1 MSASAGRALPTGV
14 VTFLFTDIEGSTRL
28 WERAADEMRRALA
41 RHDELMHEVVEG
53 HAGIVFKTVGDSFCC
68 VFENSDQALGAAV
81 AAQHALL
88 DEQWPRSIGQL
99 RVRAGL
105 HTGAAVLRRR
115 DYFGPTVNR
124 VARLTAAAHGN
135 QILLSS
141 ATATLLTGKL
151 GDIQL
156 RDLGTH
162 RLRDLGEPERIFQA
176 IAPGLPV
183 ESLPPA
189 SLDSTPNNLPS
200 QISSFVG
207 RLTDLKRLRQLM
219 HQHPLITI
227 TGLGGIGK
235 TRLALQ
241 LAAKLVA
248 EFKDG
253 CWFVSLKEIDDP
265 AQIVQAT
272 ADAMHVRTVP
282 GEPLEETLFDHLFK
296 KKVLIV
302 LDNAEHLL
310 IGAAKFVRRLL
321 NCTSQLSII
330 VTSREPLHV
339 TGEQVLRIGPME
351 EAVNLFIDRARALGT
366 DFEVSEASSAA
377 IANICAKLQGIPL
390 AIELAAAR
398 VASIPVTK
406 LDELLSS
413 QLHLLSSDPTQ
424 PANSLNAM
432 LNWSFRLLKPSERR
446 FFTRLAIFDGSF
458 ALEAAEA
465 VAWEDGL
472 RGDALV
478 LLGSLRDKSLVSY
491 ATEAGLSRYYLLDV
505 VREFARE
512 RLRESPEAP
521 LMGQRHSSYYFGL
534 LHALTSQ
541 RVTKDFGIARLTAEW
556 NNIRAALRFALE
568 EKADVEGGRWA
579 VRNLSDFWVATGR
592 TTEGWYW
599 INQALEG
606 IHVPA
611 EMRAELLERA
621 AQVASSQRNYSALVP
636 LAKLLV
642 EIRERSGDAAGLAK
656 ALRLLANGK
665 LGLGNG
671 AEAELYH
678 RKALDQFRMVG
689 DRRGIA
695 ATLAGLAFIAEQHHL
710 NDDAARQ
717 LYRHSLETYREL
729 GFPHVCADLLG
740 NLSVVNAR
748 AGDFAEA
755 IDCARQS
762 LTIFQKLGNESSAG
776 NQHLNM
782 AETYIEWGKLND
794 ALAELRA
801 ARRAL
806 GDEPQRFY
814 LAYYFE
820 AAFKLAMALAESE
833 TAALIYG
840 FAELYRSVSGSPLHP
855 REQKALES
863 RRDTLVAALGSVSY
877 ERLRVEGA
885 TMDATAV
892 EGLIEQLGSAPKRS
906 SASG

>member
-1 MSASAGRALPTGV
+1 MTVSPGRALPTGV

-28 WERAADEMRRALA
+28 WERAADAMRRALA
-41 RHDELMHEVVEG
+41 RHDELLHDVVE
-53 HAGIVFKTVGDSFCC
+53 ANNGIVFKTVGDSFCC
-68 VFENSDQALGAAV
+68 VFERSEDALQAAI
-81 AAQHALL
+81 AAQRALV
-88 DEQWPRSIGQL
+88 DEQWPRAIGQL

-124 VARLTAAAHGN
+124 VARLTAAAHGG

-141 ATATLLTGKL
+141 ATATLLSAKL
-151 GDIQL
+151 GDVTL
-156 RDLGTH
+156 RDMGTH

-207 RLTDLKRLRQLM
+207 RATDLKRLRQLM

-241 LAAKLVA
+241 LAAKLVS

-272 ADAMHVRTVP
+272 ADAMHVRGVP
-282 GEPLEETLFDHLFK
+282 GEPIEETLFDHLYK

-310 IGAAKFVRRLL
+310 IGTAKFVRRLL

-339 TGEQVLRIGPME
+339 VGEQVLRIGPMD
-351 EAVNLFIDRARALGT
+351 EAVHLFIDRARALGT
-366 DFEVSEASSAA
+366 DFEVSDASSAA
-377 IANICAKLQGIPL
+377 ISNICSKLQGIPL

-398 VASIPVTK
+398 VASMPVTK

-424 PANSLNAM
+424 PESSLVAM

-458 ALEAAEA
+458 ALEAAES
-465 VAWEDGL
+465 VAYEDGL

-491 ATEAGLSRYYLLDV
+491 TTEAGLSRYYLLDV

-512 RLRESPEAP
+512 RLRESPEAIA
-521 LMGQRHSSYYFGL
+521 MGRRHCSYYFGL
-534 LHALTSQ
+534 LQALTSQ
-541 RVTKDFGIARLTAEW
+541 RVAKELGIARLTTEW
-556 NNIRAALRFALE
+556 NNVRSALRFALE
-568 EKADVEGGRWA
+568 EKEDLEGGRWA
-579 VRNLSDFWVATGR
+579 VHRLSEFWTATGR
-592 TTEGWYW
+592 TNEGWYW
-599 INQALEG
+599 INRALEG
-606 IHVPA
+606 INVPA
-611 EMRAELLERA
+611 NIRAELLEKA
-621 AQVASSQRNYSALVP
+621 AQIASFQRNYTALLP

-642 EIRERSGDAAGLAK
+642 EISERSNDAAGLAN
-656 ALRLLANGK
+656 ALVLLATAKAVLSNP
-665 LGLGNG
+665 
-671 AEAELYH
+671 AEAELYL
-678 RKALDQFRMVG
+678 RRALEQYRTVG
-689 DRRGIA
+689 DRKGIA
-695 ATLAGLAFIAEQHHL
+695 STLASLAFIAQQHHL
-710 NDDAARQ
+710 NYDTAGQ
-717 LYRHSLETYREL
+717 LYRHSLEMYRDL
-729 GFPHVCADLLG
+729 GFPHACAELLG
-740 NLSVVNAR
+740 NLSVVNMR
-748 AGDFAEA
+748 TGDFADA
-755 IDCARQS
+755 IECAQQS
-762 LTIFQKLGNESSAG
+762 LAIFQKLGNEADAG
-776 NQHLNM
+776 NQHMNI
-782 AETYIEWGKLND
+782 AEIYIEWGKPNE
-794 ALAELRA
+794 AATELRA
-801 ARRAL
+801 ARRAF
-806 GDEPQRFY
+806 GEKPHRFY

-820 AAFKLAMALAESE
+820 AAFKLAMAFAENES
-833 TAALIYG
+833 AALIHGY
-840 FAELYRSVSGSPLHP
+840 AERYRSVSGNPLQP
-855 REQKALES
+855 SEQEAVEARCDRLVK
-863 RRDTLVAALGSVSY
+863 TLGTPAY
-877 ERLRVEGA
+877 ERLRNEGA
-885 TMDATAV
+885 ALDAPTV

-906 SASG
+906 SALG